1 MGRITVN
8 IGEPQGQAAV
18 GATWRYAEG
27 YVPGEDNEGLVARTE
42 GSPARLADYDDS
54 GWDVVKN
61 LPDRISEGF
70 SFMWYRTTITIPET
84 LDGLTTRGMR
94 VQFETCVDDYAEIWI
109 DGEWNRDRG
118 AIQGFNT
125 PQRVMV
131 SGEAQPGDKHTIAV
145 LAINGPLAQPFGAIH
160 MRYANLGFEWS
171 GD

>member
-8 IGEPQGQAAV
+8 IAEAGGQATV

-42 GSPARLADYDDS
+42 GSPARLANYDDS
-54 GWDVVKN
+54 GWDLVKN
-61 LPDRISEGF
+61 LPDRISHGF

-84 LDGLTTRGMR
+84 LDGRSTEGMR

-131 SGEAQPGDKHTIAV
+131 SAEATPGDSHTIAV
-145 LAINGPLAQPFGAIH
+145 LAVNGPLAQPFGAIH